1 MGATPV
7 TDADSAFMRRALEL
21 AEQGWGRVHPNPM
34 VGAVVVRDG
43 VVVGEGAHLEYGG
56 PHAEVVALQA
66 AGDQARGATLYV
78 TLEPCA
84 HHGKTPP
91 CTDAVLAAGVGRV
104 VFAVEDPNPLARGG
118 GAVLSDV
125 GIEVVAGVEREAARR
140 QNALFLEPLERR
152 RPFVTL
158 KLALS
163 LDGRL
168 ARAAGERTR
177 VTGPEAEAEVHRLR
191 AGFDAIMV
199 GGRTA
204 RIDDPLLTVRGAVV
218 PRVPP
223 VRVVVSAAA
232 DIPLAGRLASTS
244 DQGPVWV
251 VAGRST
257 AGDRLAALEERGVRV
272 LVVDDSAGGLD
283 PVEVTRC
290 LGAEGVRTV
299 FCEGGGRLG
308 SSLLRARLVDRM
320 YLFHAPVLYG
330 PGGVPAFDGLD
341 LSFRGR
347 VIGVR
352 RLGDDGMMIVE
363 RSD

>member
-1 MGATPV
+1 MRATPV

-43 VVVGEGAHLEYGG
+43 VVVGEGAHLEHGG
-56 PHAEVVALQA
+56 PHAEVVALRV
-66 AGDQARGATLYV
+66 AGDRARGATLYV

-91 CTDAVLAAGVGRV
+91 CTDAVLAAGVARV
-104 VFAVEDPNPLARGG
+104 VFAVEDPNPMARGG